1 MAPNI
6 RQSIVK
12 TYRFVGIILLVA
24 VLVGLISYLTVN
36 IYYVASRS
44 WVMPELLTAN
54 DSRVVTAVTALGD
67 AENRLDEL
75 NRERTDTALLIKR
88 VGREV
93 GEAETF
99 LASYGSAISGVA
111 SVFDRAMLQRAVSAA
126 RIEADAGKE
135 RASRLEEELATLDVR
150 IARQKGIIAQWQQSP
165 YLKVSKGNVA
175 VAFVP
180 YRNLGKLTPGI
191 SLYSCW
197 AALMFCSKVG
207 TVKGILPGE
216 VLGRSPH
223 DNQVERGIFA
233 EVEVSEAGMRERVL
247 FVGGAPLL
255 F

>member
-1 MAPNI
+1 MALNI

-12 TYRFVGIILLVA
+12 TYRVVGIVLLVA

-36 IYYVASRS
+36 VYYVASRS

-54 DSRVVTAVTALGD
+54 DSRVVTAVTALDD
-67 AENRLDEL
+67 AETRLDEL
-75 NRERTDTALLIKR
+75 SREYTDTTLLIKR
-88 VGREV
+88 VGREI

-99 LASYGSAISGVA
+99 LGTYGSALSNIT
-111 SVFDRAMLQRAVSAA
+111 SVFDRAMLQRELSEA

-135 RASRLEEELATLDVR
+135 RVARLEEELTTLNTR
-150 IARQKGIIAQWQQSP
+150 IARQKGIVAQWQQSP

-180 YRNLGKLTPGI
+180 YRNLAKIAPGI
-191 SLYSCW
+191 SLHSCW
-197 AALMFCSKVG
+197 AALMFCSNVG
-207 TVKGILPGE
+207 TVKSILPGE

-223 DNQVERGIFA
+223 DSQTERGVFV